1 MTFLDQSFDKRRSG
15 VLILWLPILVVI
27 IIVSALIM
35 SCSGRRSDRHS
46 DGNVPAVI
54 DSVHHRSV
62 YFWKTTFKIGPE
74 EKSFL
79 KRHGIDRIYLR
90 MFDVDVSPDYSS
102 DRMDVVPVAT
112 TVFDSA
118 KPDGIEIV
126 PAVFIT
132 VNALRHFEN
141 REDELASKIVKR
153 VLNMCSY
160 NDLGSIC
167 EVQFDCDWTKS
178 SKQSYDRLCNAAK
191 EILHNE
197 GVLLSGT
204 IRLHQI
210 ELAEYPFDKG
220 VLMMYNT
227 GAIKNLETDNSI
239 LAYADVKKYLGVK
252 SRVKKFCAARKH
264 NCRQVDI
271 SYPTFSWNAVFK
283 RNGAFDRILSPVDL
297 DSNPALTKK
306 GNRYIVNED
315 CAVGNVRLTAG
326 QTIRYEYPDIAL
338 IRKVR
343 GLVDKKLGMASS
355 NIIYH
360 LDMANL
366 SKYSD
371 DEINEIL
378 R

>member
-1 MTFLDQSFDKRRSG
+1 MPDALSLLRLR
-15 VLILWLPILVVI
+15 ILAAV

-35 SCSGRRSDRHS
+35 SCSGRRSERQSGGD
-46 DGNVPAVI
+46 VTAAV
-54 DSVHHRSV
+54 DSVRHRSV
-62 YFWKTTFKIGPE
+62 YFWKTTFKIGTE

-79 KRHGIDRIYLR
+79 ERHGIDRIYLR
-90 MFDVDVSPDYSS
+90 MFDVDVTPDYSK
-102 DRMDVVPVAT
+102 DRVDVVPVAT
-112 TVFDSA
+112 AAFESA
-118 KPDGIEIV
+118 KPEGVEIV

-132 VNALRHFEN
+132 VNALRHFESK
-141 REDELASKIVKR
+141 EAELAAKIVKR

-160 NDLGSIC
+160 NDLGPVR
-167 EVQFDCDWTKS
+167 EVQFDCDWTAS

-191 EILHNE
+191 EILHRE
-197 GVLLSGT
+197 GMLLSGT

-252 SRVKKFCAARKH
+252 SRVNKFCAARNH

-283 RNGAFDRILSPVDL
+283 KNGSFDRILSPVDL
-297 DSNPALTKK
+297 DSNLALTKK
-306 GNRYIVNED
+306 KGNWYIVNED
-315 CAVGNVRLTAG
+315 CEVGAVHFTAG

-338 IRKVR
+338 IRKVK
-343 GLVDKKLGMASS
+343 GLVDKKLGMGSS
-355 NIIYH
+355 NNIIYH

-371 DEINEIL
+371 DEIDEIL